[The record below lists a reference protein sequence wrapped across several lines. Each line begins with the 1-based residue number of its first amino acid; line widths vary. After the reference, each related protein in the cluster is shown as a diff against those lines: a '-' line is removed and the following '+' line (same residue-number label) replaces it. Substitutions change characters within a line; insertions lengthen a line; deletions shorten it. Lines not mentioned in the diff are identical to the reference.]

1 MTESWLKCHR
11 SHEKSEQKHIHR
23 KQWKTCKLSFFMFL
37 LSDLLHD
44 DNWSSGCVTHIGLA
58 MGTQTFGFNR
68 RNVKAVYHQRYDG
81 HQINRHPKDF
91 EQTSLPSWWFQ
102 PLWKI
107 WKSVG
112 MIIPNICE
120 KNVPN
125 HQPAYNI
132 WHRFLKSQFFF
143 PQVRPHFPNNLV
155 WVNFIT
161 TSLRLSPGI
170 MVNKRNHPQMALIQV
185 GQGPQEVGGLNSGE
199 WIIIIYPDLVMS
211 YIKQQKRV
219 LHAVCHWS
227 LKNGGFPLCSPTKGS
242 AVCLE
247 TIPPISWDKFM
258 TLSWNGICV
267 FSNVFK
273 YQSHILFVHHPCF
286 FGPPGLWHEELHA
299 APDMVHETTPFT
311 TDLKGEEP
319 LRLGGGYPV
328 GTWEIRPFLTLRDCA
343 LAKLKSK
350 S

>member
-1 MTESWLKCHR
+1 MWRRFIIKGMMDI
-11 SHEKSEQKHIHR
+11 KSTAIQKTLN
-23 KQWKTCKLSFFMFL
+23 K
-37 LSDLLHD
+37 
-44 DNWSSGCVTHIGLA
+44 
-58 MGTQTFGFNR
+58 
-68 RNVKAVYHQRYDG
+68 
-81 HQINRHPKDF
+81 HPY
-91 EQTSLPSWWFQ
+91 LVWWFQ

-161 TSLRLSPGI
+161 TSLRPSPGI

-185 GQGPQEVGGLNSGE
+185 GQGPQVGGLNSGE

-211 YIKQQKRV
+211 YKKQQKRV

>member
-1 MTESWLKCHR
+1 MWRRFIIKGMMDI
-11 SHEKSEQKHIHR
+11 KSTAIQKTLNKHPY
-23 KQWKTCKLSFFMFL
+23 LV
-37 LSDLLHD
+37 
-44 DNWSSGCVTHIGLA
+44 G
-58 MGTQTFGFNR
+58 GFNPFEKYESQLGWLFPIY
-68 RNVKAVYHQRYDG
+68 VK
-81 HQINRHPKDF
+81 KMF
-91 EQTSLPSWWFQ
+91 QTTNQLTISDIGSWN
-102 PLWKI
+102 LI
-107 WKSVG
+107 
-112 MIIPNICE
+112 
-120 KNVPN
+120 
-125 HQPAYNI
+125 
-132 WHRFLKSQFFF
+132 FF

-161 TSLRLSPGI
+161 TSLRPSPGI
-170 MVNKRNHPQMALIQV
+170 MVNKRNHPQMALIHV

-211 YIKQQKRV
+211 YKRQQKRV

-227 LKNGGFPLCSPTKGS
+227 LKNGGFPLCPPTKGS